1 MLKGKVISLRTVRE
15 SDLAHIYNV
24 LCDFENRGAY
34 DTLGILAEPTF
45 KKDFYETGFW
55 QDNRGTMLI
64 LNKDDSIIGSMSFF
78 KSIPYFNGFEV
89 GFVIHNT
96 EDRRKG
102 YTTEATNIFVAYLFE
117 VKEINR
123 LQATTLPE
131 NTPSIRVLEKCG
143 FIFEGK
149 ARKAMFHKGEYRDV
163 NVYSILRNESKKLQD
178 LIFIK

>member
-1 MLKGKVISLRTVRE
+1 MLRGKTISLRTVRE
-15 SDLAHIYNV
+15 NDLDHLYSV

-34 DTLGILAEPTF
+34 DTLGILAEPLF
-45 KKDFYETGFW
+45 KKDFFETGFW

-64 LNKDDSIIGSMSFF
+64 LNKEDSIIGSISFF

-89 GFVIHNT
+89 GFVIHNS
-96 EDRRKG
+96 EDRGKG
-102 YTTEATNIFVAYLFE
+102 YTSEAANIFVAYLFE

-131 NTPSIRVLEKCG
+131 NTASIRVLEKCG
-143 FIFEGK
+143 FILEGK
-149 ARKAMFHKGEYRDV
+149 ARKAMFHKGEYKDV

-178 LIFIK
+178 LILSK